1 MKRWCHSQVVVPL
14 LLATVGCHGAE
25 HAEAR
30 AAHRALAD
38 KSCEQPDTIAEIASG
53 PIHCEPWDIGTG
65 VQGYVWRAPD
75 EHGVV
80 LLQHGMSEYAQRYV
94 RQYSRLIPQ
103 LLEAGFTVYAIDL
116 WGHGHSPGEPGV
128 TDLREAVDDH
138 LAARRLL
145 QSSSRPL
152 FLVGHSLGGFVTA
165 SSVLRDPSGVSGV
178 VLTSPVDPQMPSN
191 VVERV
196 VARGLASIVPDFGVP
211 SVGQGKVSRDTDA
224 NHKVARDPLIQR
236 QTVPWIMA
244 SSVLDLARENVGL
257 TSSWTVPVMI
267 LHGTADKVTSPHGSQ
282 RFFDA
287 LVARDKSLQLVDGG
301 FHELLNDFDKDRTIA
316 AILDWITHRTPR

>member
-1 MKRWCHSQVVVPL
+1 MKRWCHSQVVVTL

-25 HAEAR
+25 HADAR

-38 KSCEQPDTIAEIASG
+38 TSCSQPDTIADLETG
-53 PIHCEPWDIGTG
+53 PIRCEPWDIGTG

-94 RQYSRLIPQ
+94 RQYNRLIPR
-103 LLEAGFTVYAIDL
+103 LLKAGFTVYAIDL

-145 QSSSRPL
+145 HASSRPV

-165 SSVLRDPSGVSGV
+165 SSVLRDPAGISGV
-178 VLTSPVDPQMPSN
+178 VLMSPVDPQMPSN

-196 VARGLASIVPDFGVP
+196 VARTLASLVPEFGVP

-244 SSVLDLARENVGL
+244 SSVLGLAKENVGL
-257 TSSWTVPVMI
+257 ASSWTVPVML
-267 LHGTADKVTSPHGSQ
+267 LHGAADKVTSPLGSQ
-282 RFFDA
+282 RFFEA
-287 LVARDKSLQLVDGG
+287 MGASDKTLHLIDGG
-301 FHELLNDFDKDRTIA
+301 FHELLNDLDRDQTMQTI
-316 AILDWITHRTPR
+316 LEWITHRTPR